1 MSTIVIYHNCQMFVI
16 SQFYNQKCS
25 GFAVLHKSF
34 NIMNILNKLF
44 LNANFLQIFF
54 VHFNQITLLKKV
66 IKSKNCCF
74 KRGQFR
80 YTPLLICPYDVTDL
94 TFLFIFTLMC
104 VCCTLTDIKSSTR
117 LPFH

>member
-25 GFAVLHKSF
+25 GFAVLHKTF
-34 NIMNILNKLF
+34 NIMNILNNLF
-44 LNANFLQIFF
+44 LNANILQIFF

-80 YTPLLICPYDVTDL
+80 YSLSLICLYDVTNL
-94 TFLFIFTLMC
+94 TFLFIFTLRC
-104 VCCTLTDIKSSTR
+104 LQYALTGIIICMD